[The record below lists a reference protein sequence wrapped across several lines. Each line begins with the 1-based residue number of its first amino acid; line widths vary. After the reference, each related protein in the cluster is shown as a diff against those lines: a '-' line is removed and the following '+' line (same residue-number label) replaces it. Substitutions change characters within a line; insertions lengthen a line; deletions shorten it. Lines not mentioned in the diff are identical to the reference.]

1 MAKDEHL
8 PWLVVETAA
17 PDHTKT
23 IKNHFCSQM
32 DDHLRIRVL
41 APVQKE
47 EDGEPFADVLHQNAA
62 WWTPVCKH
70 DFLGGGKEN
79 TTQSSKPH
87 HKLINKALS
96 SNIVTKTKYIIVKA
110 SSTSSSLSTSSSS
123 LKHRQQTS
131 AKNNRI
137 EASSTKPARTGRTGT
152 QNHAGSIVG
161 NVRAMFGLRWG
172 SVTAMLSQPSIGTHT
187 YT

>member
-17 PDHTKT
+17 PDNTKT

-70 DFLGGGKEN
+70 EN
-79 TTQSSKPH
+79 P
-87 HKLINKALS
+87 
-96 SNIVTKTKYIIVKA
+96 II
-110 SSTSSSLSTSSSS
+110 SLST
-123 LKHRQQTS
+123 KHYHQT
-131 AKNNRI
+131 
-137 EASSTKPARTGRTGT
+137 
-152 QNHAGSIVG
+152 
-161 NVRAMFGLRWG
+161 
-172 SVTAMLSQPSIGTHT
+172 LSPRPNTS
-187 YT
+187 

>member
-17 PDHTKT
+17 PDNTKT

-79 TTQSSKPH
+79 TT
-87 HKLINKALS
+87 
-96 SNIVTKTKYIIVKA
+96 
-110 SSTSSSLSTSSSS
+110 
-123 LKHRQQTS
+123 
-131 AKNNRI
+131 
-137 EASSTKPARTGRTGT
+137 
-152 QNHAGSIVG
+152 
-161 NVRAMFGLRWG
+161 
-172 SVTAMLSQPSIGTHT
+172 
-187 YT
+187 